1 MEKIIRIKLENNEVS
16 YGGNQR
22 WFCDETLQKYGCGL
36 VSCGDILLCRT
47 EKREEFSKEEYLSFS
62 KNLSENFFKVRKRLG
77 LNGLSMTFGMNRFFK
92 KNKLPYK
99 AKWGAFKK
107 NIIVYIEKMLKS
119 GIPVCLSIGPNL
131 YRKPCGVG
139 FYSSIEDKIFSRENV
154 CDHYVTV
161 TDLFENNGEKWLVI
175 SSWGKKFFVR
185 VSDYFDYKRKFLTGF
200 SNILVIKERK

>member
-1 MEKIIRIKLENNEVS
+1 MENIIKVRFENGEVS
-16 YGGNQR
+16 YGGSQR
-22 WFCDETLQKYGCGL
+22 WYGDETLQKYGCGL
-36 VSCGDILLCRT
+36 VSCTDILLCITR
-47 EKREEFSKEEYLSFS
+47 EKEEITKEEYLSFS

-77 LNGLSMTFGMNRFFK
+77 LNGFSMTFGMNRFFR

-107 NIIVYIEKMLKS
+107 NILGYIEKMLKKGS
-119 GIPVCLSIGPNL
+119 PICLSIGPNL

-139 FYSSIEDKIFSRENV
+139 FYNSIDDKGFSRENV

-161 TDLFENNGEKWLVI
+161 TDLLEKNGEKWLVI

-185 VSDYFDYKRKFLTGF
+185 VDDYFDYKRKILTGF

>member
-22 WFCDETLQKYGCGL
+22 WFSDETLQKYGCGL
-36 VSCGDILLCRT
+36 VSCGDILLC
-47 EKREEFSKEEYLSFS
+47 
-62 KNLSENFFKVRKRLG
+62 
-77 LNGLSMTFGMNRFFK
+77 NGLSMTCGMNRFFK
-92 KNKLPYK
+92 KNNMPYK

-107 NIIVYIEKMLKS
+107 NILVYIEKMLKS

-131 YRKPCGVG
+131 YRKPCGAG

-185 VSDYFDYKRKFLTGF
+185 ESDYFDYKRKFLTGF